1 MILITIKQTLNA
13 QPKQI
18 ISTLLDHQQLHRF
31 FNAKF
36 TLLQAQDEGQIE
48 GGKGS
53 VRQVKIGKITF
64 SEQIISADQNLI
76 SYQIV
81 GDKPVANH
89 RGDIYLT
96 ANKDI
101 NTLVTELN
109 YCISCSA
116 PWWMPNA
123 LLKYVITK
131 DITQALN
138 NLNNYFLAGKA

>member
-1 MILITIKQTLNA
+1 MILITIKQTVNA

-36 TLLQAQDEGQIE
+36 MLLQAQDEGQIK

-64 SEQIISADQNLI
+64 SERIISADQNHI
-76 SYQIV
+76 CYQIV

-89 RGDIYLT
+89 RGDICLA
-96 ANKDI
+96 ANKEP
-101 NTLVTELN
+101 NVTELN
-109 YCISCSA
+109 YYIRCSA
-116 PWWMPNA
+116 PWWIPNA

-138 NLNNYFLAGKA
+138 NLNNYFLAGEI

>member
-18 ISTLLDHQQLHRF
+18 ISTLLDHQQLVQQLVYLF
-31 FNAKF
+31 Q
-36 TLLQAQDEGQIE
+36 L
-48 GGKGS
+48 
-53 VRQVKIGKITF
+53 
-64 SEQIISADQNLI
+64 
-76 SYQIV
+76 
-81 GDKPVANH
+81 DKPVANH
-89 RGDIYLT
+89 QGNIYLS

-123 LLKYVITK
+123 LLKYAITK

-138 NLNNYFLAGKA
+138 NLNNYFLAGKV